1 MPAWACPCPAKPQA
15 SWCAVAPALTRL
27 SGVAPDWLGLVA
39 PRDRAD
45 ADELVA
51 YAGAFGLC
59 VEARGT
65 DRPPTVQHDRA
76 PGVLGLDL
84 ETDDIATPAFLTN
97 GRDHRL
103 GVERRRR
110 APQPHPPACL
120 NAASTPAG
128 PSNAFHTRAASR
140 RRGGRSRCFGPARAR
155 SRRPHQRRKPAG
167 PLKNAVGPGVWSH
180 SPSRWS
186 SLRSSRDATHVCTYA
201 HNA

>member
-140 RRGGRSRCFGPARAR
+140 RRGGRSRSPRHGQEPAAHISGGNRRVPLKTPSARAFGLIAR
-155 SRRPHQRRKPAG
+155 ADGRHY
-167 PLKNAVGPGVWSH
+167 AVLGM
-180 SPSRWS
+180 
-186 SLRSSRDATHVCTYA
+186 LL
-201 HNA
+201 